1 MRYWLEAGRRAAGRS
16 ADREAVSHL
25 RSGLRALAGL
35 PASIERD
42 RAELDFQLAIGTPLI
57 ALSAWSDPAVAAAY
71 ERAGEI
77 CESLGETGVSAS
89 RGPFRFFW
97 TTECEAAH
105 AIRFGHFSLPG
116 NDIGQALRGNDGEEK
131 RDGTDNSRAAGRLP
145 RETRDGRQRWQWGA
159 TAEHLGDH

>member
-1 MRYWLEAGRRAAGRS
+1 METATPRCLSEDESPAASPFRVRVRWCLQSCHVFDEGPT
-16 ADREAVSHL
+16 
-25 RSGLRALAGL
+25 G
-35 PASIERD
+35 
-42 RAELDFQLAIGTPLI
+42 
-57 ALSAWSDPAVAAAY
+57 SD
-71 ERAGEI
+71 G
-77 CESLGETGVSAS
+77 SNVSAS

-105 AIRFGHFSLPG
+105 AIRFGHFLLPG